1 MVPRE
6 TNSHETSCATTNA
19 HPPKTVVPGMPP
31 GMNPMV
37 GVKLWLN
44 PCRSLFRVNFI
55 AHHCNQPVYEWIARN
70 FQLTAPEHVVL
81 FAIGLR
87 DGITAEDV
95 AASSARPRNTL
106 SRAVNRLL
114 DRKLIFRILDAA
126 DRRRRLLYLTG
137 AGRRILDATVPQLAA
152 REELI
157 FASLSAQERE
167 TFNYLMTKVI
177 LDQSAWPVTIEVE
190 LPQTSN
196 TLR

>member
-1 MVPRE
+1 MGRRE
-6 TNSHETSCATTNA
+6 TTVDGPSC
-19 HPPKTVVPGMPP
+19 VPTHARSPEAVIPGLPT

-37 GVKLWLN
+37 GVKLWRN

-55 AHHCNQPVYEWIARN
+55 AHHCNQPVYEWIARTYG
-70 FQLTAPEHVVL
+70 LTAPEHVVL

-95 AASSARPRNTL
+95 AASSSRPRNTL

-114 DRKLIFRILDAA
+114 ERKLIFRIHDSA
-126 DRRRRLLYLTG
+126 DRRRRLLYLTPS
-137 AGRRILDATVPQLAA
+137 GRRILDGTVPQLAA

-157 FASLSAQERE
+157 FSILSAQERE

-177 LDQSAWPVTIEVE
+177 LNQSAWPTTIEAGS
-190 LPQTSN
+190 P
-196 TLR
+196 